1 MARPMVNQRSETT
14 YASFDDAGA
23 RATADDQCATSCE
36 GSAAGAN
43 DISTEH
49 DEEYEESSSTN
60 QGRGGLAAHDERNG
74 RRTGGPGLPMWAL
87 WSASA

>member
-43 DISTEH
+43 DISTGH
-49 DEEYEESSSTN
+49 DEESSSTN
-60 QGRGGLAAHDERNG
+60 QGRGGLAHDELKGSR
-74 RRTGGPGLPMWAL
+74 GG
-87 WSASA
+87 